1 MADFIYNRL
10 VSLYLQEMKDMLNMK
25 PGGPTPEWAE
35 FPAFGI
41 WPCDNAWHKS
51 VARPGTKCPDCP
63 NEWWAVDGTECQ
75 EEYALIAEI
84 VWLRSFIA
92 KPEPRPLSAWDRIK
106 GLMA

>member
-1 MADFIYNRL
+1 
-10 VSLYLQEMKDMLNMK
+10 
-25 PGGPTPEWAE
+25 
-35 FPAFGI
+35 
-41 WPCDNAWHKS
+41 
-51 VARPGTKCPDCP
+51 
-63 NEWWAVDGTECQ
+63 VDGAECQ